1 MLVERKQHRFFVF
14 FAIFLIP
21 IILLSGISLG
31 SVKFSIEESLS
42 CVLGQCK
49 DSTTEDII
57 WKIRIPRTL
66 SAIIGGA
73 GLALAGTLLQSLF
86 RNPLAGPGILG
97 ITSGASLGVAV
108 LIMGGITVG
117 VTAYSYGFEILFTAA
132 LVGALLTTMLI
143 IGMTRFVSNTTT
155 LLLVGL
161 MINWILGS
169 IISVLGILAQHQS
182 LQVFY
187 AWTLGSFSGIMW
199 ESVYFLY
206 AIVSLMAIT
215 CFFIHRRLDAS
226 LLGDDYATSMGVN
239 INSLRKIVVVLSSVL
254 AAVVTAVAGPVG
266 FIGISGPYLARL
278 ATSSGSH
285 KIIIPTAILF
295 GGLLTAG
302 ADILARILMPP
313 IDLPV
318 SIITAAI
325 GAPLIIML
333 LIKRKGEGISQ

>member
-1 MLVERKQHRFFVF
+1 MLVERKQRCYFVSL
-14 FAIFLIP
+14 AVLLVP
-21 IILLSGISLG
+21 MILLSGVSLG
-31 SVKFSIEESLS
+31 PIKFSIEETIS
-42 CVLGQCK
+42 CILGECK
-49 DSTTEDII
+49 DTTVEDII
-57 WKIRIPRTL
+57 WKIRMPRTL
-66 SAIIGGA
+66 SALIGGA

-97 ITSGASLGVAV
+97 ITSGASLGVAI
-108 LIMGGITVG
+108 LIMGGMTVG
-117 VTAYSYGFEILFTAA
+117 ITAYSYGFEILFAAA
-132 LVGALLTTMLI
+132 LAGALLTTILI

-161 MINWILGS
+161 MINWVLGS

-206 AIVSLMAIT
+206 AIVSLMAIM
-215 CFFIHRRLDAS
+215 CFFMHRRLDAS
-226 LLGDDYATSMGVN
+226 LLGEDYATSMGVN
-239 INSLRKIVVVLSSVL
+239 AGSLRKTVVVSSSIL

-266 FIGISGPYLARL
+266 FIGIAGPYLARL

-285 KIIIPTAILF
+285 KVIIPTAILF

-302 ADILARILMPP
+302 ADILARIIMPP
-313 IDLPV
+313 IDLPISV
-318 SIITAAI
+318 ITAAI
-325 GAPLIIML
+325 GAPLIITL

>member
-1 MLVERKQHRFFVF
+1 MLVERKQRHHFVYL
-14 FAIFLIP
+14 AILLIP
-21 IILLSGISLG
+21 VILLSGVSLG
-31 SVKFSIEESLS
+31 SVKFSMEETMS
-42 CVLGQCK
+42 CVLGGCK
-49 DSTTEDII
+49 DTTTEDII
-57 WKIRIPRTL
+57 WKIRMPRTL
-66 SAIIGGA
+66 SALVGGA

-97 ITSGASLGVAV
+97 ITSGASLGVAI

-117 VTAYSYGFEILFTAA
+117 ITVYSYGFEILFAAA
-132 LVGALLTTMLI
+132 LVGALLITILI

-161 MINWILGS
+161 MINWVLGS

-206 AIVSLMAIT
+206 AIVSLMAIA
-215 CFFIHRRLDAS
+215 CFFMHRSLDAS
-226 LLGDDYATSMGVN
+226 LLSEDYATSMGVN
-239 INSLRKIVVVLSSVL
+239 ASSLRKVVVVSSSIL

-266 FIGISGPYLARL
+266 FIGIAGPYLARL

-285 KIIIPTAILF
+285 KVIIPTAILF

-302 ADILARILMPP
+302 ADILARIIMPP
-313 IDLPV
+313 IDLPISV
-318 SIITAAI
+318 ITAAI
-325 GAPLIIML
+325 GAPLIITL